1 MLRVFQALRIVV
13 VLAIVGVAAIP
24 LLVTIDL
31 VGGGSGWGL
40 CAKRLGNCRTS
51 YFDGPE
57 LAGLLTLALFVLVA
71 AQRVLTHVVRRLQ
84 RRRDRIAAL
93 PVRRPTS
100 PTAGSLSR

>member
-1 MLRVFQALRIVV
+1 MLRLFQALRIVV
-13 VLAIVGVAAIP
+13 VLAIVAVAAIP

-57 LAGLLTLALFVLVA
+57 LAGMLTLALFVLVA
-71 AQRVLTHVVRRLQ
+71 SQRVLTHVIRRLQ
-84 RRRDRIAAL
+84 RRRDVVASL
-93 PVRRPTS
+93 PVRRPVVHDS
-100 PTAGSLSR
+100 G

>member
-24 LLVTIDL
+24 LWVTIDL

-40 CAKRLGNCRTS
+40 CPQRLGNCKTS
-51 YFDGPE
+51 YFEGPE

-71 AQRVLTHVVRRLQ
+71 AQRVLTHVIRRLQ
-84 RRRDRIAAL
+84 RRRERVAAL
-93 PVRRPTS
+93 PVRDKAAPRAVT
-100 PTAGSLSR
+100 GG